1 MVHWFM
7 FLERTISRRRGHLA
21 VFVAVLDVLSP
32 LPVAACSM
40 YRKLALFRELLR
52 RFADRCDLGRV
63 PQPAAQLNATPEAAE
78 AA

>member
-1 MVHWFM
+1 
-7 FLERTISRRRGHLA
+7 
-21 VFVAVLDVLSP
+21 
-32 LPVAACSM
+32 M

-63 PQPAAQLNATPEAAE
+63 PQPTAQLNATPEAAE